1 MAERSASVVV
11 VRGHLATPWELRQ
24 WADLPARFD
33 VSFLSSKANNY
44 DVGDLGLRPVPVR
57 TLRAR
62 LPKGRIGDVAAG
74 VAGDRYLRLEAA
86 LCGADIVHAEELSFW
101 FSANAA
107 RARGDFK
114 LVQTV
119 WETIPF
125 LDAFRNRHARRYR
138 AEVLVRTDL
147 FLPTTRRARDAL
159 LLEGVPEERI
169 EVCAPGVDLERFS
182 SASAA
187 ATAPAEHT
195 IVSPGRLVWEK
206 GHQDVLRAVAAL
218 HRGLEGLPVMRPR
231 VLVVGAGPERERLT
245 EHAREL
251 GIGHSVAFR
260 SVPYDEM
267 PAVFASASCMV
278 LMSLAT
284 AQAMLH
290 PFDIPRA
297 FWEEQFGLVL
307 AEAMAAGL
315 SIIASTSG
323 AIPEVVGDA
332 GRYVSAGD
340 WLGLARE
347 LAAGPLSR
355 PPGER
360 FRHDPVRL
368 EHFSTTAAAARLA
381 TIYDRLLLD
390 SDATA

>member
-1 MAERSASVVV
+1 MAERSANVVV

-24 WADLPARFD
+24 WVDLPARFQ
-33 VSFLSSKANNY
+33 VSYLSSQANHY
-44 DVGDLGLRPVPVR
+44 DVGDTGLRPVPVR

-62 LPKGRIGDVAAG
+62 MPKGRIGDVAAG
-74 VAGDRYLRLEAA
+74 VAGDRYLGLERA
-86 LCGADIVHAEELSFW
+86 LGRADIVHAEELSFW
-101 FSANAA
+101 FSASAA

-138 AEVLVRTDL
+138 AEVLARTDL
-147 FLPTTRRARDAL
+147 FLPATQRARHAL

-169 EVCAPGVDLERFS
+169 EVCAPGIDLERFRRT
-182 SASAA
+182 SAA
-187 ATAPAEHT
+187 AATPAEHT

-218 HRGLEGLPVMRPR
+218 HRGLDGLPVMRPR
-231 VLVVGAGPERERLT
+231 VLLVGSGPEQQRLT

-251 GIGHSVAFR
+251 GIGEAVAFR

-290 PFDIPRA
+290 PFDTPRA

-315 SIIASTSG
+315 SIISSTSG
-323 AIPEVVGDA
+323 AIPEVVGEA
-332 GRYVSAGD
+332 GRYVASGD

-347 LAAGPLSR
+347 LAAGPLLR
-355 PPGER
+355 PPGQRVE
-360 FRHDPVRL
+360 HDPARL
-368 EHFSTTAAAARLA
+368 QHFSTTAAAARLA
-381 TIYDRLLLD
+381 AAYDRLL
-390 SDATA
+390 